1 MVSAAPVE
9 GSEERLLARFVFVV
23 MNDRTDVA
31 NSGSFIGKIPQF
43 VQQVRAETNKVVW
56 PTSRETMMTA
66 VMVIIMTTLLGFF
79 FFAVDAVFGR
89 IVHALLQLAV

>member
-1 MVSAAPVE
+1 M
-9 GSEERLLARFVFVV
+9 
-23 MNDRTDVA
+23 A

-56 PTSRETMMTA
+56 PTGRETMMTA
-66 VMVIIMTTLLGFF
+66 VMVLIMTTLLGFF